1 MVHTCQKVFDSL
13 SLISI
18 FGSNHFTAK
27 ILFFK
32 HQEINTIL
40 STKYAM
46 TSFCEN
52 LMLIFK
58 KFFKLIIKINYIK
71 LYWTS
76 LKRGIFFYYN
86 LNISL
91 NSEGSSLRC
100 TRYEVH

>member
-1 MVHTCQKVFDSL
+1 MYLKLNLILIIKIFLKLARLIVKMVHTCQKVFDSL

-40 STKYAM
+40 NTKYAM

-58 KFFKLIIKINYIK
+58 K
-71 LYWTS
+71 
-76 LKRGIFFYYN
+76 IFQN
-86 LNISL
+86 
-91 NSEGSSLRC
+91 
-100 TRYEVH
+100 